1 MENNKNEI
9 NKDKK
14 SNIINQI
21 NKKMLP
27 NIIKIKNYHIN
38 KKNSYSNRKNKS
50 IGQMTL
56 EYKRK
61 IKNNKSEIHNKFYKL
76 YNSIND
82 TLDFV
87 ESSKNY
93 RLKFEKINLKTLFS
107 PKLLEE
113 IKRDKYNKKW
123 NIKESYNKI
132 NKSKSF
138 YNQKLKTQEK
148 TKISEKY
155 NYSNKEILFLNK
167 IIAPKRLLPP
177 KEIVKICKKKLYN
190 NNNLMKYSL
199 YLNNN
204 IDYYIESQEQ
214 NSGFYDF
221 DKQLRNMIKESKVGI
236 EFPGNSLK
244 RNVLTYIKT
253 INPKSIISKHTKN
266 YSVPVKTYIP
276 IPESLIGTNFTHIT
290 IGDEYSYR
298 KIIY

>member
-1 MENNKNEI
+1 MNYYDKNKEKN
-9 NKDKK
+9 
-14 SNIINQI
+14 SLFINQKEI
-21 NKKMLP
+21 DTLP
-27 NIIKIKNYHIN
+27 NIIKINNYNIIKRNRGLRKNYKSLGQIILERKRHIEN
-38 KKNSYSNRKNKS
+38 TKNQIHNSFYKILNSLNESLYLSELVRKTRPKFDNINIKTIFS
-50 IGQMTL
+50 PDIL
-56 EYKRK
+56 DK
-61 IKNNKSEIHNKFYKL
+61 IKRE
-76 YNSIND
+76 
-82 TLDFV
+82 
-87 ESSKNY
+87 
-93 RLKFEKINLKTLFS
+93 
-107 PKLLEE
+107 
-113 IKRDKYNKKW
+113 KYNKKW
-123 NIKESYNKI
+123 HLYETYTNFRKSNSIKIIKDNSIKKQ
-132 NKSKSF
+132 KS
-138 YNQKLKTQEK
+138 
-148 TKISEKY
+148 SEKE
-155 NYSNKEILFLNK
+155 NKNEKIVFLNK
-167 IIAPKRLLPP
+167 TRTTKRLLPP
-177 KEIVKICKKKLYN
+177 KKIVKICKSKLYN
-190 NNNLMKYSL
+190 DNKLMKYSL